1 MLLEQWREFVA
12 ALRFLTTIPVPGTT
26 QLFKPEELG
35 ERMIVG
41 AAYFPLV
48 GVLLG
53 LLLWGCLALMA
64 RFIPPLVLAAL
75 LVIAL
80 ILLTGGLH
88 LDGLMDTC
96 DGLFGGRTRD
106 RKLEI
111 MRDSRVGSFGVLGGV
126 SLLLLKFVCLASPP
140 VHALPSALL
149 IALPAS
155 RWCMTL
161 ALQRFPS
168 ARSSGLGNLFRQAV
182 TLPHLFIAACIAL
195 FVVVAVAQVIG
206 FAALLLVTGLTFGLA
221 FWITHELNGLTG
233 DSYGSIAEVTETFI
247 LLLLVILHFGA

>member
-1 MLLEQWREFVA
+1 MLLDQWREFIA
-12 ALRFLTTIPVPGTT
+12 ALRFLTTIPVPGAMK
-26 QLFKPEELG
+26 LFTPEELG

-48 GVLLG
+48 GLLLS
-53 LLLWGCLALMA
+53 LLLWLLSMVAA
-64 RFIPPLVLAAL
+64 SFVPPLVLAAL

-80 ILLTGGLH
+80 VLLTGGLH

-96 DGLFGGRTRD
+96 DGLFGGHTRE
-106 RKLEI
+106 RKMEI
-111 MRDSRVGSFGVLGGV
+111 MRDSRVGSFGVLGGIC
-126 SLLLLKFVCLASPP
+126 LLLLKFVCLASLP

-149 IALPAS
+149 IALPVS

-168 ARSSGLGNLFRQAV
+168 ARTSGLGNLFHQAV
-182 TLPHLFIAACIAL
+182 TLWHVFAAACIAI
-195 FVVVAVAQVIG
+195 FVVVLVGQEIG
-206 FAALLLVTGLTFGLA
+206 LAALLLATGLTFALG
-221 FWITHELNGLTG
+221 FWLTHELNGLTG

-247 LLLLVILHFGA
+247 LLLLVILHFGL